1 MKTGERRERERR
13 GRIERMGDDQVE
25 RAVEGFAGGEFS
37 VFLQVG
43 RRREVVA
50 CTVKM
55 VEHGWREKIFVMI

>member
-1 MKTGERRERERR
+1 
-13 GRIERMGDDQVE
+13 MGDDQVE